1 MAERV
6 LGGRYTV
13 QDKIGIGGMATV
25 YRGLDNVLGRTVAI
39 KTMLPQYAAD
49 PSFAARFKQ
58 EAQAAAALQSPYI
71 VGVYDWGKDGDTY
84 YIVMEYLR
92 GTDLKS
98 GIRKHG
104 ALDCRK
110 VAQIGSQICQALS
123 VAHKH
128 DIIHRDIK
136 PQNIMVQP
144 DGNIK
149 VMDFG
154 IARAKNSHLTADNS
168 VLGTAHY
175 VSPEQTQGKELG
187 PTSDLYSLG
196 IVMYEAATGR
206 VPFDG
211 DDAISVALKQVQEQP
226 VPPSQVN
233 PNIDA
238 TLEGIILKCM
248 QKNPADRF
256 QTADEL
262 RHVLN
267 DYLAGRIVNLG
278 EATSLMAGAATT
290 PLARNGATQAMPGMR
305 AGKPIAATGRIST
318 TGASQQ
324 ARQMQQQARAAEEE
338 RRHRRRVIGT
348 IVGILAVIAIVAGV
362 VFAMTSGTGSQ
373 AVPNLSGLTED
384 QARAQIDKTNGFF
397 QVGTVT
403 QDYSDTVEQGKLIS
417 QSPAQGT
424 SANKGT
430 KIDMV
435 FSKGKKPAAKV
446 TVPDL
451 TNKTLDEANAALK
464 AVGLVPVNGAP
475 VESDTIAAPRVASQ
489 DTAAGTE
496 VSEGDS
502 VTFHLS
508 SGKGQADAG
517 DYTGES
523 YSSAKSALEAAGF
536 NVKYVSGGY
545 SDDVE
550 KGYVISQDQARAQI
564 DKTNGFFQV
573 GTVTQ
578 DYSDTVEQGKLIS
591 QSPAQGTSANKGTK
605 IDMVFSKGKKPAAK
619 VTVPDLTNKTL
630 DEANAALKAVGLVPV
645 NGAPVESDT
654 IAAPRVASQDT
665 AAGTEV
671 SEGDSVTFHLS
682 SGKGQADAG
691 DYTGESY
698 SSAKSAL
705 EAAGFNVKYVSGG
718 YSDDVEKGYV
728 ISQAPTGE
736 QTRGTTITLTVSQGP
751 APKTTAPATSSK
763 PATTSSAATTSASA
777 AGAEEDKTS
786 NGLDG
791 R

>member
-550 KGYVISQDQARAQI
+550 KGYVISQ
-564 DKTNGFFQV
+564 
-573 GTVTQ
+573 
-578 DYSDTVEQGKLIS
+578 
-591 QSPAQGTSANKGTK
+591 
-605 IDMVFSKGKKPAAK
+605 
-619 VTVPDLTNKTL
+619 
-630 DEANAALKAVGLVPV
+630 
-645 NGAPVESDT
+645 
-654 IAAPRVASQDT
+654 
-665 AAGTEV
+665 
-671 SEGDSVTFHLS
+671 
-682 SGKGQADAG
+682 
-691 DYTGESY
+691 
-698 SSAKSAL
+698 
-705 EAAGFNVKYVSGG
+705 
-718 YSDDVEKGYV
+718 
-728 ISQAPTGE
+728 APTGE